1 MDARAALA
9 WQIAM
14 GADEAIVDAPIDRFT
29 APAPPASANP
39 ARPPAASRAPAA
51 APRTTLPAA
60 PAPAPAAELT
70 RTARPAEQSARE
82 IAQRCQTL
90 DELRAAVGEFTGCTL
105 KATATNT
112 VFADGT
118 PSARVMFIGE
128 APGAD
133 EDRLG
138 KPFVG
143 VSGQLL
149 DRMLAHVGLER
160 SRNFY
165 ITNTVFWRPP
175 GNRLPSPAETA
186 ICLPFLERHV
196 ELVGPAVLVFLGA
209 AAAKALTGRSEGI
222 TRLRGRWLSWTPPGG
237 AQPIPALPT
246 FHPAYLLRQS
256 IAKREVWRDL
266 VALKAKLIELGVAP
280 Q

>member
-1 MDARAALA
+1 MEARAALA

-14 GADEAIVDAPIDRFT
+14 GADEAIVDAPIDRFH
-29 APAPPASANP
+29 APAPLP
-39 ARPPAASRAPAA
+39 ARPPIAARPQAA
-51 APRTTLPAA
+51 AARVPAA
-60 PAPAPAAELT
+60 PPAPAIAEPP

-90 DELRAAVGEFTGCTL
+90 DELRAAVCDFTGCPL

-118 PSARVMFIGE
+118 PSARVMLIGE

-149 DRMLAHVGLER
+149 DRMLAHVGLDR
-160 SRNFY
+160 ARNFY

-186 ICLPFLERHV
+186 ICLPFVERHV
-196 ELVGPAVLVFLGA
+196 EI
-209 AAAKALTGRSEGI
+209 GR
-222 TRLRGRWLSWTPPGG
+222 
-237 AQPIPALPT
+237 A
-246 FHPAYLLRQS
+246 H
-256 IAKREVWRDL
+256 V
-266 VALKAKLIELGVAP
+266 
-280 Q
+280 

>member
-1 MDARAALA
+1 MDARAALS

-14 GADEAIVDAPIDRFT
+14 GADEAIVDSAIDRFV
-29 APAPPASANP
+29 ASA
-39 ARPPAASRAPAA
+39 AAVAAASPAAVTARAPAA
-51 APRTTLPAA
+51 APRAPIAPAMPAA
-60 PAPAPAAELT
+60 PSVAE

-82 IAQRCQTL
+82 IAQRCATL
-90 DELRAAVGEFTGCTL
+90 DELRAAVGAFTGCPL

-118 PSARVMFIGE
+118 PTGRVMFVGE

-149 DRMLAHVGLER
+149 DRMLAHVGLAR
-160 SRNFY
+160 DRDFY

-186 ICLPFLERHV
+186 ICLPFLERHIA
-196 ELVGPAVLVFLGA
+196 LVGPQVLVFLGA

-237 AQPIPALPT
+237 APIPALPT
-246 FHPAYLLRQS
+246 FHPAYLLRNS
-256 IAKREVWRDL
+256 IAKREAWRDL
-266 VALKAKLIELGVAP
+266 VALKARLIALGAAS
-280 Q
+280 

>member
-14 GADEAIVDAPIDRFT
+14 GADEAIVDAPIDRFR
-29 APAPPASANP
+29 APPPASAV
-39 ARPPAASRAPAA
+39 ARAPAA
-51 APRTTLPAA
+51 TMRAPATAAPAA
-60 PAPAPAAELT
+60 PAVVAEP

-90 DELRAAVGEFTGCTL
+90 DALRDAVCAFTGCTL

-118 PSARVMFIGE
+118 PTGRVMFIGE

-149 DRMLAHVGLER
+149 DRMLAHVGLVR

-186 ICLPFLERHV
+186 ICLPFVERHI
-196 ELVGPAVLVFLGA
+196 ELVDPLVLVFLGA
-209 AAAKALTGRSEGI
+209 ASAKALTGRPEGI
-222 TRLRGRWLSWTPPGG
+222 TRLRGRWLSWTPPGR
-237 AQPIPALPT
+237 APIPALPT

-256 IAKREVWRDL
+256 IAKREAWRDL
-266 VALKAKLIELGVAP
+266 VALKAKLIELGVAL
-280 Q
+280 